1 MFSLPETQNLLLE
14 KLDVLFEMATY
25 VAWFGRFRINA
36 SCVARAFQ
44 KRAQDQGNSEVE
56 ITTGGGRAILA

>member
-25 VAWFGRFRINA
+25 VVWFGGYRINT
-36 SCVARAFQ
+36 SDVACAFQ
-44 KRAQDQGNSEVE
+44 DRAQDQGNSEAE
-56 ITTGGGRAILA
+56 ITTAVDVPS